1 MKLKSIGR
9 NDHRK
14 GTSKRAEVSAEGLK
28 MLNLD
33 LQLCFALYA
42 TSRAMTNAY
51 RPILKDID
59 LTYPQYLV
67 MLVLW
72 QQSNI
77 SIGALGERLHLDS
90 GTLTPL
96 LKRLESR
103 GLIRRRRDPTDER
116 QVLVTLTPAGEAMRK
131 PASFVPVELKC
142 RIDLPRGKAKQLNCE
157 LRMLLDRLM
166 ELGVASS

>member
-1 MKLKSIGR
+1 MKPKSLDKNGR
-9 NDHRK
+9 RK
-14 GTSKRAEVSAEGLK
+14 NTSKRPAVSAEGLK

-51 RPILKDID
+51 RPILKDLD

-72 QQSNI
+72 RTDDI

-96 LKRLESR
+96 LKRLEAR
-103 GLIRRRRDPTDER
+103 NLIQRRRYPADER
-116 QVLVTLTPAGEAMRK
+116 QVRVTLTPAGEVMRK

-142 RIDLPRGKAKQLNCE
+142 RLNLPSGKAQQLNGE
-157 LRMLLDRLM
+157 LKMLLNRLM
-166 ELGVASS
+166 NSEFAFS

>member
-1 MKLKSIGR
+1 MKSKSLDKNSR
-9 NDHRK
+9 RK
-14 GTSKRAEVSAEGLK
+14 DASKRPEVSAEGLK

-51 RPILKDID
+51 RPILKSLD

-72 QQSNI
+72 QQDGV

-90 GTLTPL
+90 GTGVERFDAH
-96 LKRLESR
+96 RLYHGR
-103 GLIRRRRDPTDER
+103 GYSIYSHHF
-116 QVLVTLTPAGEAMRK
+116 A
-131 PASFVPVELKC
+131 
-142 RIDLPRGKAKQLNCE
+142 RG
-157 LRMLLDRLM
+157 
-166 ELGVASS
+166 V